1 MKKFAFAIAFA
12 FAAIAAFAQSLPLPQ
27 SREGYAVIEGQI
39 SNFDPSAGNASAI
52 VYPRYALGRYADMK
66 QCSADIDSTGR
77 FTLNIKLYQTHQPC
91 YIEVPGL
98 YGLIYLSPS
107 DSVALTIDM
116 AKRWARG
123 HQGDVGSAVYAGGA
137 DCDINNALC
146 DNDIHHLLW
155 QSFGNTVGHDTEFS
169 KQEDLIKAAMEH
181 RAEHLAAIDAL
192 DCPER
197 AKEALR
203 LECNSDVA
211 YNIFFMG
218 LTSPEWQPDSSYF
231 SFAKDLNI
239 TDPML
244 RWASSYDQLLSF
256 CLAASTRQREGDPIT
271 IFSEITGI
279 DDPQF
284 LQTLRLADIVKD
296 IKREQPV
303 ADSTLAEIGAWA
315 DTATMSFIISENDA
329 LKARTGLTNISQI
342 SPDDEGLA
350 AFLAITDKHK
360 GKLIL
365 IDFWNTWCGP
375 CKSSIAEHEPQK
387 GKYADSP
394 VAFVYIADETS
405 PLDTWNAMT
414 PDIAGDHYR
423 LPLAQTKSMMQLFGT
438 DAYPTYVLIDK
449 DGEILGMTHHFDS
462 LSEVFD
468 PLLE

>member
-1 MKKFAFAIAFA
+1 MKRFALAIAFV
-12 FAAIAAFAQSLPLPQ
+12 FAAVAAFAQSLPLPKGEE
-27 SREGYAVIEGQI
+27 RYAVIEGHI
-39 SNFDPSAGNASAI
+39 SNFDSTAGNASAI

-77 FTLNIKLYQTHQPC
+77 FSLNVKLYQTHQPC
-91 YIEVPGL
+91 FIEVPGL

-107 DSVALTIDM
+107 DSVALNIDM
-116 AKRWARG
+116 AHRWARG
-123 HQGDVGSAVYAGGA
+123 HQGDPGSAVYVGGA

-146 DNDIHHLLW
+146 NNDVHYLLW
-155 QSFGNTVGHDTEFS
+155 QSFGNTVGRKADFS
-169 KQEDLIKAAMEH
+169 KLEDLVEAAMKH
-181 RAEHLAAIDAL
+181 RAEHLAAIDSL

-197 AKEALR
+197 AKEVLR
-203 LECNSDVA
+203 LDGNADVA
-211 YNIFFMG
+211 YNLFFMA
-218 LTSPEWQPDSSYF
+218 LTIPGVQPDASYY

-239 TDPML
+239 SDPML
-244 RWASSYDQLLSF
+244 RWASCYDQLLNF
-256 CLAASTRQREGDPIT
+256 CLGMPHDDCDADAVTH
-271 IFSEITGI
+271 FSEVTGI

-284 LQTLRLADIVKD
+284 LQTLRLADIVQD

-303 ADSTLAEIGAWA
+303 ADSTLAEIAKWA
-315 DTATMSFIISENDA
+315 DAAEMSFIISENDA

-350 AFLAITDKHK
+350 AFLDILGKHK

-375 CKSSIAEHEPQK
+375 CKSSIAEIEPQK
-387 GKYADSP
+387 PQYADSP

-405 PLDTWNAMT
+405 PIDTWNAMT

-423 LPLAQTKSMMQLFGT
+423 LPVAQTKSMMQLFGT
-438 DAYPTYVLIDK
+438 DAFPTYVLIDK

-468 PLLE
+468 PLME